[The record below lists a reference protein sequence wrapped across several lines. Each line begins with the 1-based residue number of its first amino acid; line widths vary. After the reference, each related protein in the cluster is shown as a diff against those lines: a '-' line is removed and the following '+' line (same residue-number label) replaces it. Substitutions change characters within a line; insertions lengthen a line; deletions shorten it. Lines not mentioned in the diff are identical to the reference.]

1 MSPRTGRPPKAE
13 SSRNKSLNI
22 RLTADELRRI
32 EECSN
37 VLGKS
42 RTDTLMPVSYTHLY
56 FAAGE
61 LG

>member
-32 EECSN
+32 EACSN

-42 RTDTLMPVSYTHLY
+42 RTDTLMQGIFLI
-56 FAAGE
+56 E
-61 LG
+61 ENLKK